1 MLKENILNLNDS
13 YKNPFS
19 EYNANV
25 MEPKTILSYWCS
37 PFNFMQFA
45 GVNESDVY
53 TDKMPIVFIG
63 GRGTGKTM
71 FLKYFSFPVQIEEA
85 RKIVNDNRSSL
96 THFIQ
101 KGGIGFYLRI
111 DGPRLRSF
119 TGAGVSDET
128 WLSIFTHYF
137 ELVLGREYIAVLK
150 RLTEDEILNKKSV
163 SQDFIPK
170 IDKLIGNASKKSRSF
185 EDILAEI
192 DNKLL
197 EVDEFRANIRFSNIS
212 FQPQKA
218 FTSESLSFSIPQ
230 IAKETIPE
238 FKEGINFIVLIDEFE
253 NFLAPQ
259 QRIVNALL
267 KFVEPGITFRIGMR
281 SEGFRTFETISKD
294 DFIKEGRDYR
304 KIVFEEVLI
313 KDKGYQQF
321 LKDIARKRLEKV
333 KLFMEKGF
341 VDISKILDNSENL
354 EEEAKLLTKKN
365 PGKHFDLLKDKSPHE
380 IKLLE
385 NSDNPLIEMLNIL
398 WVSRKVGPNEVNQS
412 MKEYLNGENTEK
424 AKKYKRDYIDK
435 YKLSLMFLLASVYRK
450 KKMYYSFNTFS
461 FLSSGIVGHFIELCR
476 NCFQYAEFENR
487 ELLFQKGKILP
498 IQQDKAAKI
507 VGDTELH
514 MIQRIEEF
522 GDYLYRFTVNIGNL
536 FRDYHKDK
544 GIKYPETNQFA
555 VDKGAIEEKYR
566 SAFNAALKWSVI
578 QKKPAL
584 QQPSPGKHVKDIY
597 TINRIFAP
605 RFEIS
610 YRTRGGYSVELTPQD
625 VKKLMTENDVKPT
638 PIRKRLRNKK
648 NDKEG
653 NWGQQSFD
661 F

>member
-1 MLKENILNLNDS
+1 
-13 YKNPFS
+13 
-19 EYNANV
+19 
-25 MEPKTILSYWCS
+25 
-37 PFNFMQFA
+37 MQFA

-101 KGGIGFYLRI
+101 KGCIGFYLRI

-137 ELVLGREYIAVLK
+137 ELVLGREYIAVLE

-170 IDKLIGNASKKSRSF
+170 IDKLIGNASKESRSF

-218 FTSESLSFSIPQ
+218 FTSKSLSFSIPQ

-259 QRIVNALL
+259 QRIVNTLL

-313 KDKGYQQF
+313 KDRGYQPF

-333 KLFMEKGF
+333 KLFREKGF
-341 VDISKILDNSENL
+341 VDISKILGNSENL

-385 NSDNPLIEMLNIL
+385 NSDSPLIEMLNIL

-435 YKLSLMFLLASVYRK
+435 YKLGLMFLLASVYRK

-476 NCFQYAEFENR
+476 NSFQYAEFENR
-487 ELLFQKGKILP
+487 ELLFQKGEISL

-507 VGDTELH
+507 VADTELH

-566 SAFNAALKWSVI
+566 SAFNSALKWSVI

-610 YRTRGGYSVELTPQD
+610 YRTRGGYSVELTPRD

-638 PIRKRLRNKK
+638 PIRKKLRNKES
-648 NDKEG
+648 DKEG